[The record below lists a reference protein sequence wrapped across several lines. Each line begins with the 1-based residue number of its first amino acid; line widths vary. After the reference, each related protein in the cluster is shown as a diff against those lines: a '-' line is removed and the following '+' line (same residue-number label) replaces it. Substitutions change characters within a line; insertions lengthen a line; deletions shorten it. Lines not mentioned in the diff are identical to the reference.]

1 MILMKFPENDPIK
14 ARLESVEQNILSF
27 YEETEN
33 HINLDACLISVQNA
47 LFHYRLFIGE
57 GCDNEQDQ
65 ETSSNE

>member
-14 ARLESVEQNILSF
+14 SRLESIEQNILSF
-27 YEETEN
+27 YEETDN

-57 GCDNEQDQ
+57 TEEKENE
-65 ETSSNE
+65 